1 MTMLVPEWQWGYDGW
16 IVAITALVAMTCAI
30 PGSFLLVRRQSMLGD
45 AVSHAVLPGIAIGF
59 LVSGTRDG
67 GWMLAGAIVAGL
79 VTAMLTQLLR
89 SVGGVDRGAALGVVF
104 TTLFALG
111 LVLIV
116 QVADSVDLDPSCVL
130 YGQVELAPLDVVDVG
145 GFPVPRAVPWLLGV
159 LVVTVFIVQVIWKEL
174 LVASFDPATAAA
186 QGGRP
191 NLMQQI
197 LMVLVAAGCVV
208 AFEAVGSILVVSLL
222 VAPAAAARLVTN
234 RLRPMMLVAML
245 IGVLAAVGGHL
256 SALLVPRGLGLET
269 KDVSTSG
276 ATAVFATFLVVVAV
290 LVSPQQGLL
299 VATFRRLALR
309 FRIAEED
316 LLGVLYRR
324 EVESR
329 GLGSTAGAQLSE
341 LGAGGPG
348 LAFHGIMRFAAIRLR
363 WAGHVTPFGPIPHP
377 DQIKLTDAG
386 RVRASVLIRRH
397 RLWELYLA
405 GAAAIPLDH
414 LHATA
419 MDLEHLA
426 NPDLLESLEAEAAK
440 SARDPQGRDIPR
452 RS

>member
-1 MTMLVPEWQWGYDGW
+1 MTMLVPDWQWGYDGW
-16 IVAITALVAMTCAI
+16 IIVITSLVALTCAI

-45 AVSHAVLPGIAIGF
+45 AVSHAVLPGIAIAF

-67 GWMLAGAIVAGL
+67 GWMLVGAIVAGL
-79 VTAMLTQLLR
+79 ATAMLTQVLR
-89 SVGGVDRGAALGVVF
+89 GVGGVDRGAALGVVF

-130 YGQVELAPLDVVDVG
+130 YGQVELAPLDVVVLG
-145 GFPVPRAVPWLLGV
+145 GMEVPRAIPWLLGV
-159 LVVTVFIVQVIWKEL
+159 FAFTFVGVQVIWKEL

-186 QGGRP
+186 QGARP
-191 NLMQQI
+191 ILMQQV

-222 VAPAAAARLVTN
+222 VAPAAAARLVTD
-234 RLRPMMLVAML
+234 RLRPMMLVAMS

-256 SALLVPRGLGLET
+256 SALTVPGWLALET
-269 KDVSTSG
+269 QDVSTSG
-276 ATAVFATFLVVVAV
+276 ATAVFATGLVALAV
-290 LVSPQQGLL
+290 LASPQQGLL
-299 VATFRRLALR
+299 FGAFRRLSLR
-309 FRIAEED
+309 LRIAEED

-329 GLGSTAGAQLSE
+329 GLGQPAGVHLSE
-341 LGAGGPG
+341 LGGGGPG
-348 LAFHGIMRFAAIRLR
+348 LTFRGIMRFASIRLR
-363 WAGHVTPFGPIPHP
+363 WAGFATQAQLIPHP
-377 DQIKLTDAG
+377 DQIRLTEAG
-386 RVRASVLIRRH
+386 RSRATALIRRH

-426 NPDLLESLEAEAAK
+426 NPDLLESLEAESART
-440 SARDPQGRDIPR
+440 ARDPQGREIPGQ
-452 RS
+452 

>member
-1 MTMLVPEWQWGYDGW
+1 MTMFVSDWQWGYDGW
-16 IVAITALVAMTCAI
+16 IVVITALVAMTCAI

-79 VTAMLTQLLR
+79 ATAMLTQVLR
-89 SVGGVDRGAALGVVF
+89 RVGGVDRGAALGVVF

-116 QVADSVDLDPSCVL
+116 QAGDSVDLDPSCVL
-130 YGQVELAPLDVVDVG
+130 YGQVELAPLDVVVVRG
-145 GFPVPRAVPWLLGV
+145 IEVPRAVPWLLGV
-159 LVVTVFIVQVIWKEL
+159 LAVTFLSVQVLWKEL

-191 NLMQQI
+191 NLMQQV

-234 RLRPMMLVAML
+234 RLRPMMFIAMS
-245 IGVLAAVGGHL
+245 IGVVAAVGGHL
-256 SALLVPRGLGLET
+256 SALTVPGWLALET
-269 KDVSTSG
+269 TDVSTSG
-276 ATAVFATFLVVVAV
+276 STAVFATLLVILAV
-290 LVSPQQGLL
+290 LASPQQGLL
-299 VATFRRLALR
+299 FGTFRRLALR

-329 GLGSTAGAQLSE
+329 GLGQPTGVHLSE
-341 LGAGGPG
+341 LGGGGPG
-348 LAFHGIMRFAAIRLR
+348 LAFRGMMRLAAIRLR
-363 WAGHVTPFGPIPHP
+363 WAGYVTPFRLIPHP
-377 DQIKLTDAG
+377 DQIKLTEAG
-386 RVRASVLIRRH
+386 RVRATVLIRRH

-405 GAAAIPLDH
+405 RAAAIPLDH

-426 NPDLLESLEAEAAK
+426 QPDLLASLEAEAAK
-440 SARDPQGRDIPR
+440 SVHDPQGREIPR
-452 RS
+452 G

>member
-1 MTMLVPEWQWGYDGW
+1 
-16 IVAITALVAMTCAI
+16 
-30 PGSFLLVRRQSMLGD
+30 
-45 AVSHAVLPGIAIGF
+45 
-59 LVSGTRDG
+59 
-67 GWMLAGAIVAGL
+67 MLAGAVVAGL
-79 VTAMLTQLLR
+79 ATAMLTQVLR
-89 SVGGVDRGAALGVVF
+89 RVGGVDRGAALGVVF

-116 QVADSVDLDPSCVL
+116 QAGDSVDLDPSCVL
-130 YGQVELAPLDVVDVG
+130 YGQVELAPLEVVVVG
-145 GFPVPRAVPWLLGV
+145 GIEIPRAVPWLLGV
-159 LVVTVFIVQVIWKEL
+159 LAVTFLGVQVLWKEL

-186 QGGRP
+186 QGARP
-191 NLMQQI
+191 NLMQQV

-234 RLRPMMLVAML
+234 RLRPMIFIAMS
-245 IGVLAAVGGHL
+245 IGVVAAVGGHL
-256 SALLVPRGLGLET
+256 SALTVPGWLALET
-269 KDVSTSG
+269 TDVSTSG
-276 ATAVFATFLVVVAV
+276 ATAVFATFLVVLAV
-290 LVSPQQGLL
+290 LASPQQGLL
-299 VATFRRLALR
+299 FGTFRRLALR

-329 GLGSTAGAQLSE
+329 GLGQPTGVHLSE
-341 LGAGGPG
+341 LGGGGPG
-348 LAFHGIMRFAAIRLR
+348 LAFRGMMRLAAIRLR
-363 WAGHVTPFGPIPHP
+363 WAGYVTPFRLIPHP
-377 DQIKLTDAG
+377 DQIKLTEAG

-426 NPDLLESLEAEAAK
+426 NPELLASLEAEAAK
-440 SARDPQGRDIPR
+440 SAHDPQGREIPR
-452 RS
+452 G

>member
-1 MTMLVPEWQWGYDGW
+1 MTMLIADWQWGYDGW
-16 IVAITALVAMTCAI
+16 IIVITSLVAMTCAI
-30 PGSFLLVRRQSMLGD
+30 PGSLLLVRRQSMLGD

-67 GWMLAGAIVAGL
+67 GWMLGGAIVAGL
-79 VTAMLTQLLR
+79 ATGMLTQFLR
-89 SVGGVDRGAALGVVF
+89 GLGGVDRGAALGVVF

-130 YGQVELAPLDVVDVG
+130 YGQVELAPLDVVVWSG
-145 GFPVPRAVPWLLGV
+145 IEMPRAVPWLLGV
-159 LVVTVFIVQVIWKEL
+159 LVVTFLIVQVLWKEL

-186 QGGRP
+186 QGARP
-191 NLMQQI
+191 NLMHQV

-245 IGVLAAVGGHL
+245 IGIVAAIGGHL
-256 SALLVPRGLGLET
+256 SALTVPGWLALET
-269 KDVSTSG
+269 TDVSTSG
-276 ATAVFATFLVVVAV
+276 ATAVFATFLVMLAV
-290 LVSPQQGLL
+290 IGSPQQGLFFG
-299 VATFRRLALR
+299 VFYRLAFR

-329 GLGSTAGAQLSE
+329 GLGQSTGVHLIE
-341 LGAGGPG
+341 LGGGGPG
-348 LAFHGIMRFAAIRLR
+348 LAFRGIMRFAAIRLR
-363 WAGHVTPFGPIPHP
+363 WGRFVTQSGLIPHP
-377 DQIKLTDAG
+377 DQIQLTDAG
-386 RVRASVLIRRH
+386 RSRATVLIRRH

-405 GAAAIPLDH
+405 GAAAIPVDH

-426 NPDLLESLEAEAAK
+426 NPELLASLEAEAAK
-440 SARDPQGRDIPR
+440 GERDPHGRVIPR
-452 RS
+452 KS

>member
-1 MTMLVPEWQWGYDGW
+1 MTMLVPDWQWGYDGW
-16 IVAITALVAMTCAI
+16 IVVITSLVAMTCAI

-45 AVSHAVLPGIAIGF
+45 AVSHAVLPGIAIAF

-67 GWMLAGAIVAGL
+67 GWMLAGAMVAGL
-79 VTAMLTQLLR
+79 ATAMLTQVLR
-89 SVGGVDRGAALGVVF
+89 GAGGVDRGAALGVVF

-130 YGQVELAPLDVVDVG
+130 YGQVELAPLDVVVLRG
-145 GFPVPRAVPWLLGV
+145 MEVPRAIPWLLGV
-159 LVVTVFIVQVIWKEL
+159 FAFTFVGVQVIWKEL

-186 QGGRP
+186 QGPRP
-191 NLMQQI
+191 ILMQQV

-222 VAPAAAARLVTN
+222 VAPAAAARLVTD
-234 RLRPMMLVAML
+234 RLRPMMLVAMS

-256 SALLVPRGLGLET
+256 TALTVPGWLALET
-269 KDVSTSG
+269 QDVSTSG
-276 ATAVFATFLVVVAV
+276 ATAVFATVVVALAV
-290 LVSPQQGLL
+290 LASPQQGLL
-299 VATFRRLALR
+299 FGAFRRLSLR
-309 FRIAEED
+309 LRIAEED

-329 GLGSTAGAQLSE
+329 GLEQPAGAHLSE
-341 LGAGGPG
+341 LGGGGPG
-348 LAFHGIMRFAAIRLR
+348 LTFHGIMRLAAIRLR
-363 WAGHVTPFGPIPHP
+363 WTGFASQAQLVPHP
-377 DQIKLTDAG
+377 DQIQLTDAG
-386 RVRASVLIRRH
+386 RSRAAGLIRRH
-397 RLWELYLA
+397 RLWERYLA

-419 MDLEHLA
+419 MDLEHLT

-440 SARDPQGRDIPR
+440 NARDPQGREIPGE
-452 RS
+452 